1 MAQDAE
7 GGGLEEGAGLY
18 EDAELFAEFPLEALG
33 EGLAAF
39 ELAAGEVPL
48 AALVAQEDD
57 LAVNAAEAFDGD
69 GVAAGEV
76 VGGEEATEGF
86 KINRF

>member
-1 MAQDAE
+1 
-7 GGGLEEGAGLY
+7 LEEGADG
-18 EDAELFAEFPLEALG
+18 DGNAELFVHLAAQALG

-48 AALVAQEDD
+48 AALVAQQYDF
-57 LAVNAAEAFDGD
+57 AVYAAEAFDGD

-76 VGGEEATEGF
+76 VGGEEAAEGAEVEGL
-86 KINRF
+86 

>member
-1 MAQDAE
+1 M
-7 GGGLEEGAGLY
+7 EEGAYGDG
-18 EDAELFAEFPLEALG
+18 DAELFVYLAAQALG
-33 EGLAAF
+33 EGLPAF

-57 LAVNAAEAFDGD
+57 LTVHAAEAFDGD

-76 VGGEEATEGF
+76 VGGEEAAEGF

>member
-1 MAQDAE
+1 M
-7 GGGLEEGAGLY
+7 EERADGDG
-18 EDAELFAEFPLEALG
+18 DAELFVHLAAQALG

-48 AALVAQEDD
+48 AALVAEQDD
-57 LAVNAAEAFDGD
+57 FTINAAEAFDGN

-76 VGGEEATEGF
+76 VGGEEPAEGF
-86 KINRF
+86 EI